1 MFGHS
6 VKRLPLIEKN
16 QRIHQ
21 NIDGFKIEQGDL
33 DCNGDCN
40 PGSVNAPLGPV
51 NDGDA
56 ANISVLRQIC
66 PFKTNIISLQ
76 ENMSTR
82 QCGGAAGSNS
92 QGQHWTRHLACTCT
106 TTSGRNVSRWREWLL
121 PGTHVSC
128 GYARSAQ
135 VDNACVTDE
144 KRI

>member
-56 ANISVLRQIC
+56 ANISVLENKYVHQAS
-66 PFKTNIISLQ
+66 NIISLQ
-76 ENMSTR
+76 EKMYTCQS
-82 QCGGAAGSNS
+82 GGAAGYNS
-92 QGQHWTRHLACTCT
+92 RC
-106 TTSGRNVSRWREWLL
+106 
-121 PGTHVSC
+121 
-128 GYARSAQ
+128 
-135 VDNACVTDE
+135 
-144 KRI
+144 